1 MGVRHAR
8 VGHAGQQNLRV
19 AVRSRNSKE
28 AAEQRKKG
36 RTVAGRTG
44 WIAFQK
50 GARLREVLWAMNLIM
65 EHNSQSTGSP
75 IYPRSS
81 TFIFRRILCGA
92 AVAGWHG
99 GLVIRLALNLYP
111 KRLRSEAA
119 RR

>member
-81 TFIFRRILCGA
+81 TFAHFMWRRCCR
-92 AVAGWHG
+92 VAW
-99 GLVIRLALNLYP
+99 
-111 KRLRSEAA
+111 RSGDQVGVEFIP
-119 RR
+119 

>member
-50 GARLREVLWAMNLIM
+50 GARLRECFVGDESDNGARLSVDGVANLPEVFYLYFSAHFM
-65 EHNSQSTGSP
+65 WRRCCRVAW
-75 IYPRSS
+75 RSGDKVGVE
-81 TFIFRRILCGA
+81 FI
-92 AVAGWHG
+92 
-99 GLVIRLALNLYP
+99 P
-111 KRLRSEAA
+111 
-119 RR
+119 